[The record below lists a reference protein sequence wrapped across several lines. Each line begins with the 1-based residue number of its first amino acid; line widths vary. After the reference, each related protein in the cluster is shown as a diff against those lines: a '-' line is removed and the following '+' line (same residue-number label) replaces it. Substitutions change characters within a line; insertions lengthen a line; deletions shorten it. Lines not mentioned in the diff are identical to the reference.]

1 MEDKIPFAN
10 GKSSSSANGSSTAN
24 GNGSSGAN
32 GKKTGASGF
41 ADSPSLRLPEA
52 FVVLSPNQVSGEKTY
67 EGTVGFKYGPS
78 KDDWLRLPYTSMKKI
93 IDFCSEHKDLFN
105 MQLQKEREKNQ
116 VSDL

>member
-1 MEDKIPFAN
+1 MEGKVPFAN
-10 GKSSSSANGSSTAN
+10 GNSSSSANGSSNAN
-24 GNGSSGAN
+24 GNGNSGS
-32 GKKTGASGF
+32 KKTGTSGF